1 MKFGTATLSRKI
13 QPLLTNEEIEIY
25 TNLRILESKW
35 RKYSMDRDMESMGV
49 KVRGI
54 IKARA
59 ARTAKSLIQQNIFI
73 NPVWHWRKK
82 KAIQMAPAITIVENW
97 FGLTGRVSHTLDPTE
112 NAKVKGTRDVHSVKE
127 SVKDIYKLE
136 NFVIQNVITSVL
148 RVIGELFFWDVSL

>member
-1 MKFGTATLSRKI
+1 MDVLLSIGKRF
-13 QPLLTNEEIEIY
+13 LLWIPIWH
-25 TNLRILESKW
+25 LRILELKW
-35 RKYSMDRDMESMGV
+35 RKHSMDQDMKKIGV
-49 KVRGI
+49 MWGGV

-59 ARTAKSLIQQNIFI
+59 ARNIRTARSLFQQKIFI

-136 NFVIQNVITSVL
+136 NFLIQNVITSVL
-148 RVIGELFFWDVSL
+148 LVIGELFFWDVSL